1 MKDTVLIIG
10 TFEMPDRDAA
20 AIRVTGIA
28 LALRDAG
35 YKVILQGR
43 NKAPKPEIHHFME
56 LEYRDRPCWTRMGYY
71 TGIQYVIDTLNDVG
85 INQVAAVIA
94 YHYPAIALMKLL
106 RFCQRSNVKLISDN
120 TEWYQYSLLMS
131 GGNRE
136 IEYVNFLLRM
146 KWVNLKVKN
155 IIAISNFL
163 SDYYQYRNC
172 NVERVPILSFDSDN
186 NRILSRT
193 WSPLRLVYCGS
204 PAKKDLLLPIVQ
216 AVCTLLD
223 EGRAVELRIVGIGKE
238 QFESFYS
245 FIVPERHKEKIMF
258 YGRVPHEQALQI
270 LQDNDFSV
278 IIRPNE
284 RYAVA
289 GFPTKMVEA
298 FSNGL
303 GIIATPV
310 GDLQEYVIDGKTGFM
325 LRDSSKESIEDLL
338 NEICNMTPQELNM
351 IKENSFNLSKDKFDY
366 RKYCDSLKAFIDRC
380 E

>member
-10 TFEMPDRDAA
+10 TFVMPDKDAA

-28 LALRDAG
+28 LALQDAG
-35 YKVILQGR
+35 YNVILQGR
-43 NKAPKPEIHHFME
+43 NRSQKPEIHQFME
-56 LEYRDRPCWTRMGYY
+56 LQYRDRPIWTRIGYF
-71 TGIQYVIDTLNDVG
+71 TDIQYVVDTLNDVG
-85 INQVAAVIA
+85 INKVAAVIA
-94 YHYPAIALMKLL
+94 YHYPAIALLKLL
-106 RFCQRSNVKLISDN
+106 KFCQRSNIKLISDN
-120 TEWYQYSLLMS
+120 TEWYQYMLLTA
-131 GGNRE
+131 GGSKE
-136 IEYVNFLLRM
+136 LEYMNFLLRM
-146 KWVNLKVKN
+146 KWANIKVKN

-163 SDYYQYRNC
+163 SNYYLSRNC
-172 NVERVPILSFDSDN
+172 NVEKVPILSFDSDN
-186 NRILSRT
+186 NKILPRT

-216 AVCTLLD
+216 AICTLLD
-223 EGRAVELRIVGIGKE
+223 DGREVELRLVGIGKE

-245 FIVPERHKEKIMF
+245 FKVPEKHKEKIVF
-258 YGRVPHEQALQI
+258 YGRVPHEKALQI
-270 LQDNDFSV
+270 LRENDFSV

-310 GDLQEYVIDGKTGFM
+310 GDLQEYVIDGKTGFL
-325 LRDSSKESIEDLL
+325 LRDSNKESIEELL
-338 NEICNMTPQELNM
+338 NRVCKMSPQELNT
-351 IKENSFNLSKDKFDY
+351 IKENSFNLSKEKFDY
-366 RKYCDSLKAFIDRC
+366 RKYSDSLKAFIDRC